1 MPKKQAKAVGNQ
13 EITKRLDAIIA
24 LLAQPGERRVG
35 KSIGVLRSAGLRPT
49 EIGRILGKPLSYVTA
64 TLAMAKRRNVK
75 KRRGGIRQR
84 KTQKLR
90 RS

>member
-1 MPKKQAKAVGNQ
+1 MPKKQDKAIGNR
-13 EITKRLDAIIA
+13 ELTKRLDAIIA

-35 KSIGVLRSAGLRPT
+35 KSIVVLRSAGLRPT

-64 TLAMAKRRNVK
+64 TLAMEKRRNVK
-75 KRRGGIRQR
+75 KRKGGMRQR
-84 KTQKLR
+84 KTQKPR